1 MVDKRKVINSKANSI
16 KFVLIEEKEFA
27 LKNLFF
33 YWQFNCLNG
42 FKILN
47 YRRMLDMALI
57 KCYECSAEIS
67 DKASCCPKC
76 GASVVVHRWR
86 CSKCGNMIS
95 EEPCFYCSNEQTVV
109 KNNMDTTTENKSQP
123 IEQNK
128 KSNNGLKKFVG
139 VLISIVLFTVATIAV
154 VNFNLQNSDNVVSH
168 NSHDNCMFI
177 GYADPNRKL
186 DGNTIISDEPKY
198 GYRPVYVDRSDIY
211 NTYHFH

>member
-1 MVDKRKVINSKANSI
+1 
-16 KFVLIEEKEFA
+16 
-27 LKNLFF
+27 
-33 YWQFNCLNG
+33 
-42 FKILN
+42 
-47 YRRMLDMALI
+47 MALI

-67 DKASCCPKC
+67 DKAKCCPKC
-76 GASVVVHRWR
+76 GAPVIVHKWR

-95 EEPCFYCSNEQTVV
+95 EEPCPFCSNEQTAV
-109 KNNMDTTTENKSQP
+109 NNNETSTENNSQT

-128 KSNNGLKKFVG
+128 KTNNGFGKIIGILLF
-139 VLISIVLFTVATIAV
+139 IVIFTVATITIATFPSKKSENDV
-154 VNFNLQNSDNVVSH
+154 PQ

-186 DGNTIISDEPKY
+186 DGNTIISDVPQY